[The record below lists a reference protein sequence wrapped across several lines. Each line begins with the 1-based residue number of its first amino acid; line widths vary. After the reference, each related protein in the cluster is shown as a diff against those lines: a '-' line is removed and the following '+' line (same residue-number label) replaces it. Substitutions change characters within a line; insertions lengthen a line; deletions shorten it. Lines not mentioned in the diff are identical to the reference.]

1 MTPKL
6 VIVSA
11 PSGTGKTTLCDRL
24 LQDYPELVYS
34 VSCTTRDPRGE
45 EEDGVDYHFITREA
59 FDRFAGANAFLEHAE
74 VHGNCYGTLA
84 QPIRDA
90 LSQGLSVLLDIDV
103 AGAEQVRNALA
114 ALASED
120 PLSGALVDIFISP
133 PSLEVLRARLEGR
146 GEDSPEVI
154 EKRLKN
160 AEGELAREGEFKFHV
175 VNNDLE
181 IAYRELRSIIEY
193 NNAVTG
199 PENVDADE
207 NPSCGC
213 VGHGHH
219 HHDDCCCGNHGHKY
233 ENGHKCCGGHDNN
246 HHEGGR
252 ECCCNHDR

>member
-6 VIVSA
+6 IIVSA

-34 VSCTTRDPRGE
+34 VSCTTRLPRGE
-45 EEDGVDYHFITREA
+45 EEDGVDYHFVSREA
-59 FDRFAGANAFLEHAE
+59 FKNFVSEDAFLEYAE
-74 VHGNCYGTLA
+74 VHGNFYGTLA
-84 QPIRDA
+84 MPIRDA

-103 AGAEQVRNALA
+103 AGAEQVRNKLSS
-114 ALASED
+114 LEPSD

-146 GEDSPEVI
+146 GEDAQEVI

-160 AEGELAREGEFKFHV
+160 AEGELARQGEFKFHV

-181 IAYRELRSIIEY
+181 IAYKELCSIVEY

-199 PENVDADE
+199 PENVAE
-207 NPSCGC
+207 EHVCNCSHHGEHKHGSCCGGGRHHNHDHGC
-213 VGHGHH
+213 CGGGHH
-219 HHDDCCCGNHGHKY
+219 HHDHGCGD
-233 ENGHKCCGGHDNN
+233 ECGCHNK
-246 HHEGGR
+246 
-252 ECCCNHDR
+252 